1 MWGNLVPPLFIRIF
15 TVLNKTRV
23 KNKGYMKKL
32 VKFIV
37 CISVLLFLSSCG
49 SSNGLVKGP
58 KVKCRGG
65 VCYMYN

>member
-1 MWGNLVPPLFIRIF
+1 MVKVLKKELGRLIKFFLVIGII
-15 TVLNKTRV
+15 
-23 KNKGYMKKL
+23 GM
-32 VKFIV
+32 
-37 CISVLLFLSSCG
+37 LSSCG

>member
-1 MWGNLVPPLFIRIF
+1 
-15 TVLNKTRV
+15 
-23 KNKGYMKKL
+23 MKEL

>member
-1 MWGNLVPPLFIRIF
+1 M
-15 TVLNKTRV
+15 V
-23 KNKGYMKKL
+23 KVMKKELGLL
-32 VKFIV
+32 VKFLL
-37 CISVLLFLSSCG
+37 VLGLVGMLSSCG

>member
-1 MWGNLVPPLFIRIF
+1 MIKVIKRELGLLVRLLV
-15 TVLNKTRV
+15 VL
-23 KNKGYMKKL
+23 G
-32 VKFIV
+32 IV
-37 CISVLLFLSSCG
+37 GMLSSCG